1 MGQANHRHKNF
12 QQTLDENRYIGDDDG
27 VEKADDNGSADKK

>member
-1 MGQANHRHKNF
+1 MYYNAW
-12 QQTLDENRYIGDDDG
+12 QTLDENRYIGDDDG